1 MRQREFDL
9 IEHGHLLSSWLA
21 DWKLWF
27 IFFKQCPKCL
37 SRVYKDFAVKTS
49 TRSNQLQNMLTL
61 IKRHTTS
68 SERATADGRWKSFK
82 RSEKSGGVFWI
93 IVVCVVIVVP
103 YVQVGYLSSF
113 PNHTWRRDPVVCN
126 RFQNGLESSRPGARA
141 ARLRA
146 HWGVFDK
153 VLCIK
158 VTITFITDV
167 VYIFDI
173 LMFIL
178 FCERREYI

>member
-1 MRQREFDL
+1 MDTSYHLGWQTGNCDLFKKENALNVCQEFTRTL
-9 IEHGHLLSSWLA
+9 PLNVHLVQSA
-21 DWKLWF
+21 
-27 IFFKQCPKCL
+27 PK
-37 SRVYKDFAVKTS
+37 RAHA
-49 TRSNQLQNMLTL
+49 N
-61 IKRHTTS
+61 KRHTRS
-68 SERATADGRWKSFK
+68 SEGAKADGRWKGSK
-82 RSEKSGGVFWI
+82 GRSFWI

-113 PNHTWRRDPVVCN
+113 PNHAWRRDPVVCN
-126 RFQNGLESSRPGARA
+126 RFQNGLESFRSGARA